1 MPGPNGLEVAREIR
15 RTSQVPILM
24 LTVREEIAT
33 KVTAFDV
40 GVDDYLTK
48 PFQIEELL
56 ARIRAIL
63 RRTTPAMLD
72 SPRVPYYSGSLFVDI
87 ENMHITSH
95 GRRIQ
100 LTPREWGVLR
110 VLIKYAGRM
119 VSSRQLLQ
127 EAWGQDYGDEAD
139 YVRTYVTRLRKKLE
153 PIPRILNTF
162 NSSGGSDIEWWNPAE
177 YQAPAI
183 PTDLGHRS
191 KWPAPTPIPIGR
203 WCIGHGSV
211 FPAKATLCHRGMG
224 CLNRQHAWTPASA
237 HVTTEDLPNVT
248 IQTVALPSCPVDYPS
263 YAPATRYGYFPGRG
277 RKRS

>member
-1 MPGPNGLEVAREIR
+1 MKNLPTDGHLIYVVDDETDIRRLITIYVSVSGFQVKGFSNGAEALCSFKTDEPDLIILDLTMPGANGLEVAREIR

-40 GVDDYLTK
+40 GIDDYLTK

-153 PIPRILNTF
+153 PDPQ
-162 NSSGGSDIEWWNPAE
+162 NPQYIQLE
-177 YQAPAI
+177 RG
-183 PTDLGHRS
+183 LGYRM
-191 KWPAPTPIPIGR
+191 
-203 WCIGHGSV
+203 V
-211 FPAKATLCHRGMG
+211 
-224 CLNRQHAWTPASA
+224 
-237 HVTTEDLPNVT
+237 E
-248 IQTVALPSCPVDYPS
+248 
-263 YAPATRYGYFPGRG
+263 PG
-277 RKRS
+277 